1 MAVPKKRKSKSKRDM
16 RRAHDHIKMPNVSSC
31 PQCHEPV
38 LSHHVC
44 KNCGSYKGKTIIET
58 KEEL

>member
-1 MAVPKKRKSKSKRDM
+1 MAVPKKKKSKSKRDM
-16 RRAHDHIKMPNVSSC
+16 RRSHDHINMPNVSSC

-44 KNCGSYKGKTIIET
+44 KNCGTYKGKTIIET
-58 KEEL
+58 EEEI

>member
-1 MAVPKKRKSKSKRDM
+1 MAVPKKRTSKSKRDM
-16 RRAHDHIKMPNVSSC
+16 RRANDHVKMPNVSNC

-44 KNCGSYKGKTIIET
+44 PNCGTYRGKTVIQ
-58 KEEL
+58 KEEA